1 MSDTMQ
7 QRAIHELVQSN
18 LACLA
23 QAREL
28 VGRLADEQY
37 RASAPGGR
45 GGVGP
50 HLRHAL
56 DHYDCFLAGVA
67 AGTIDYDQ
75 RERDLEVENS
85 RERALERLA
94 LAEAGL
100 LRLRTFDAAHEVTVK
115 LDSGERHSRC
125 ASRSTLAR
133 ELQFLVSHTVHHFAL
148 VAFVLRIQ
156 GVEPG
161 PELGVAPSTLK
172 YEQDQKQPGSAACAR

>member
-1 MSDTMQ
+1 MNEAMQ
-7 QRAIHELVQSN
+7 QRATQELVQAN

-28 VGRLADEQY
+28 VGRLADGQY

-45 GGVGP
+45 GGVGA

-75 RERDLEVENS
+75 RERDPEVELR

-100 LRLRTFDAAHEVTVK
+100 LRLRPFAAEHEVTVR
-115 LDSGERHSRC
+115 LDSGERGGRC
-125 ASRSTLAR
+125 ESRSTLAR
-133 ELQFLVSHTVHHFAL
+133 ELQFLVSHTLHHFAL
-148 VAFVLRIQ
+148 VAFVLRLQ

-161 PELGVAPSTLK
+161 PEFGVAPSTLK
-172 YEQDQKQPGSAACAR
+172 HETGGLQPESAACAR

>member
-1 MSDTMQ
+1 MQ

-75 RERDLEVENS
+75 RERDLEVESS
-85 RERALERLA
+85 RERALERITT
-94 LAEAGL
+94 AEAGIM
-100 LRLRTFDAAHEVTVK
+100 RLRAFDAAHEVTVK

-148 VAFVLRIQ
+148 VALVLRFQ
-156 GVEPG
+156 GIEPG
-161 PELGVAPSTLK
+161 PEFGVAPSTLK
-172 YEQDQKQPGSAACAR
+172 HEQHQLQPGSAACAR